1 MISSLLLYPISS
13 SNFYST
19 KIGNSQVLVWGT
31 FLKYDTSLPIS
42 AVCPISNDVLI
53 SLMRRKVTHSKLSQ
67 TQKDFLGHLNSS
79 WLDVIIVHY
88 LILIFQ
94 LWLCDL
100 SMPSFQGLP
109 DVSVDQW
116 SICTLAMCGCLLFI
130 RLSQVFSASALIDI
144 WGPIIHRWG
153 WGGGVVPCIAECL
166 PAYQVPIDYMLV
178 VHTHTHTHTHI
189 PTMTMKDVS
198 RHCQIS
204 PGMRLGKLLNSL
216 VNKIYQEK
224 KRNVS
229 LSLGT

>member
-1 MISSLLLYPISS
+1 M
-13 SNFYST
+13 
-19 KIGNSQVLVWGT
+19 
-31 FLKYDTSLPIS
+31 FL
-42 AVCPISNDVLI
+42 
-53 SLMRRKVTHSKLSQ
+53 
-67 TQKDFLGHLNSS
+67 
-79 WLDVIIVHY
+79 
-88 LILIFQ
+88 
-94 LWLCDL
+94 LWLCNL
-100 SMPSFQGLP
+100 AMPSFQGLP
-109 DVSVDQW
+109 DVSLDQW

-166 PAYQVPIDYMLV
+166 PAYQVPIDYMMV
-178 VHTHTHTHTHI
+178 AHTHTHTHI

-224 KRNVS
+224 KKKCFSFSWHLIFIINRFFKLIIRLGIVNS
-229 LSLGT
+229 LHEKGL